1 LLTTSNF
8 VEKVVLGTAQ
18 FGMNYGIANLS
29 GKPTKE
35 EAFRVLEHAWDRGV
49 RRFDTAPIYG
59 SETIL
64 GEFIRS
70 NALQGEAIVLTKI
83 PRLAEARVLK
93 EAVKSSINT
102 SLEQLGCAIDVL
114 FLHDPL
120 DFELLLDNA
129 DVFCDIPLRYPVK
142 CLGISV
148 YEPAEVARAVRYE
161 SQLAFQFPLNVL
173 DRRFE
178 SVKMPDGKRYAR
190 SIFLQGL
197 LASPNHL
204 RENAPDALS
213 RLGENYHRAL
223 KAHGLDPIALAI
235 SFVAQS
241 ACADYFLVGVDTVEQ
256 LREILDAPLGLNL
269 PLEELDR
276 LRLATEERWF
286 DPRVWN

>member
-1 LLTTSNF
+1 MTKSNLA
-8 VEKVVLGTAQ
+8 EKMVLGTAQ

-29 GKPTKE
+29 GKPTEK
-35 EAFRVLEHAWDRGV
+35 EAFRILEHAWDRGV
-49 RRFDTAPIYG
+49 RRFDTAPTYG
-59 SETIL
+59 SEAIL

-70 NALQGEAIVLTKI
+70 NALQREAIVLTKI
-83 PRLAEARVLK
+83 PKLAEAKVFQ
-93 EAVKSSINT
+93 EALKSSINT
-102 SLEQLGCAIDVL
+102 SLEQLGCTIDVL
-114 FLHDPL
+114 FLHEPL
-120 DFELLLDNA
+120 DVGLLLDNA
-129 DVFCDIPLRYPVK
+129 DVFRDIPVRYPVK

-148 YEPAEVARAVRYE
+148 YEPTEVARAASYE
-161 SQLAFQFPLNVL
+161 AELAFQFPLNVL

-178 SVKMPDGKRYAR
+178 SVKMPYGKRYAR

-204 RENAPDALS
+204 RKNAPSALS
-213 RLGENYHRAL
+213 RLGENYHQTL

-241 ACADYFLVGVDTVEQ
+241 AYADYFLVGVDTVKQ
-256 LREILDAPLGLNL
+256 LQEILDTPLGLNL

-276 LRLATEERWF
+276 LRLTTEERWL